1 MIQNRE
7 RETII
12 VYSKEIFKQNEQK
25 MIKEENLKRVPPL
38 GVGWGGGLS
47 HRERKYIS
55 LFLEYLTQFKE
66 LNINGRNPTPSLH
79 NLKVKRVCLIKTLGH
94 KRITKKCLTD
104 LFNIFNIIR
113 LFSDPGQPMKG
124 TTCFSRKF

>member
-38 GVGWGGGLS
+38 GWGGGLS
-47 HRERKYIS
+47 HRKRKYIS
-55 LFLEYLTQFKE
+55 LFLENVTQFKE
-66 LNINGRNPTPSLH
+66 LNINGRNPDPSLH

-94 KRITKKCLTD
+94 KRITKKM
-104 LFNIFNIIR
+104 FNR
-113 LFSDPGQPMKG
+113 PV
-124 TTCFSRKF
+124 